1 MPNLCGINQKLLAE
15 KLSEVRKMPS
25 QKKGKTGMT
34 PNNTSTTSVSILTS
48 CLCVVIEDACNT
60 LVFMLVLTLVFKLNI
75 FPEFREEKAV

>member
-15 KLSEVRKMPS
+15 KLNEVRKMPS

-34 PNNTSTTSVSILTS
+34 SNNTSTTSVSILTC
-48 CLCVVIEDACNT
+48 CLRVVIEDACNT
-60 LVFMLVLTLVFKLNI
+60 PVFMLVLTLVFKMNI